1 MLGWFFFLNTTENKV
16 PKTCIFTFQTDE
28 DPPLTYSQT
37 FTLKPIA
44 SSFYVQHD
52 IFRLGLHDSLWL
64 VIVVLSSSLYLN
76 LFPIST
82 VLLEKK
88 LASIIWSKQKCLKSL
103 ALLTYLILYLA
114 LTLNSNTITIFCGVG
129 TQFAAF
135 VFSLISPVPVCWYAL
150 WAWVGID
157 ILVFHWKYA
166 LNIFC
171 LVTD

>member
-1 MLGWFFFLNTTENKV
+1 MLGWFFFFNTTENKV

-82 VLLEKK
+82 ILLEKK
-88 LASIIWSKQKCLKSL
+88 TGKYYLVKTEVSKKSGF
-103 ALLTYLILYLA
+103 TYIP
-114 LTLNSNTITIFCGVG
+114 NSVSCSN
-129 TQFAAF
+129 
-135 VFSLISPVPVCWYAL
+135 S
-150 WAWVGID
+150 
-157 ILVFHWKYA
+157 
-166 LNIFC
+166 
-171 LVTD
+171 